1 MNKTV
6 FLFFILIITLNAYAQ
21 DVFTSFNERC
31 SLSLDGSWKIIIDPY
46 ENGYY
51 DYRWQESPNGFF
63 KNEKPK
69 NKWDRVEYDFDKS
82 DSLIVPG
89 DWNSQRKELFFYEGT
104 VWYKKSFDFHKK
116 KGHAVFLQFGAVNY
130 QAIVYLNGEKLG
142 KHEGGFTPF
151 SFEITKLS
159 QRKR

>member
-1 MNKTV
+1 MNTSPL
-6 FLFFILIITLNAYAQ
+6 FLLTIIVSLNVYAK
-21 DVFTSFNERC
+21 DMFTSFGER
-31 SLSLDGSWKIIIDPY
+31 SSMSLDGNWNIIIYPY

-89 DWNSQRKELFFYEGT
+89 DWNSQKKGLFFYKGT

-116 KGHAVFLQFGAVNY
+116 KGTRVFLRFGAVNY

-142 KHEGGFTPF
+142 SH
-151 SFEITKLS
+151 
-159 QRKR
+159 